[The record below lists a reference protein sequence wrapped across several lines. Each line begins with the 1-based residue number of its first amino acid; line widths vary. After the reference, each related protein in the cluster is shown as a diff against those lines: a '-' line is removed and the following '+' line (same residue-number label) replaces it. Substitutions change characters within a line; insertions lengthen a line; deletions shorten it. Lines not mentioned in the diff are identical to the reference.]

1 MVLEGLY
8 PEEQEWLVRKAALAG
23 GMSAIVTALVRQ
35 AIAFEGAYRD
45 LQAVDEVHARLQR
58 EGVLA
63 RDARQHR
70 RARPSV
76 AWTAKVAA
84 RAGAAQLP
92 PPGRRAA
99 GAAPATA
106 KKRGRRA

>member
-63 RDARQHR
+63 RDARQR
-70 RARPSV
+70 RQARPSV

-84 RAGAAQLP
+84 RAGAAKAP
-92 PPGRRAA
+92 PPGHRTVDAT
-99 GAAPATA
+99 PLTA
-106 KKRGRRA
+106 KRRGPHA